1 MATVVVVIIVV
12 IIIIIMV
19 TMLVPGV
26 MLMLDLAGQR
36 SPAEATG

>member
-1 MATVVVVIIVV
+1 MAAVVVVIIVV
-12 IIIIIMV
+12 IIIMV

-26 MLMLDLAGQR
+26 MLMLDLARQR